1 MKSMTLPASQDSST
15 SNTAGDVTATA
26 IPTGFKLRGYQQ
38 DAIDACL
45 KALKEGLTR
54 IGVSSPTGSGKT
66 LMFASLIPHFLPLG
80 SKYRSNKSRVLI
92 LVGSEE
98 LADQAQAKI
107 REVHRGQYFT
117 GREQGPYRC
126 FPIDDM

>member
-1 MKSMTLPASQDSST
+1 MASTTLRASQDSST

-45 KALKEGLTR
+45 QGLREGKTR

-80 SKYRSNKSRVLI
+80 IKNQSNRSRVLI

-107 REVHRGQYFT
+107 REVHGGQYFT

-126 FPIDDM
+126 FSIDDL